1 MLQTGRAEAALA
13 VVDRMKRATANA
25 GLGPWSQLVDDVRR
39 LQLLNQIG
47 RYQEVLAEVER
58 LRQHMDGLSEQ
69 SDREESANAWNV
81 RETLLDTGRSA
92 ALQTGAWQQC
102 LDLNAAILASKKAR
116 HASDLELAATRFN
129 DYGPLLRL
137 DRIADARRLLLD
149 CRRVFDEH
157 NQYEY
162 LGRVLT
168 ALADLESQV
177 GHLDRAVDAEHGAA
191 VQVPRWPA
199 GRLCHQ
205 PLQPGELSPPLAGVR
220 TTFAHSGRRIQA

>member
-1 MLQTGRAEAALA
+1 M
-13 VVDRMKRATANA
+13 
-25 GLGPWSQLVDDVRR
+25 
-39 LQLLNQIG
+39 LNQIG

-81 RETLLDTGRSA
+81 RETLLNTGCFA
-92 ALQTGAWQQC
+92 AVQTGAWQQC
-102 LDLNAAILASKKAR
+102 LDLNAAILASQKAR

-162 LGRVLT
+162 LGRVLS
-168 ALADLESQV
+168 ALADLESRSRPSRPCGRRGTQ
-177 GHLDRAVDAEHGAA
+177 RAALH
-191 VQVPRWPA
+191 VPRWPA

-205 PLQPGELSPPLAGVR
+205 PLQSGELSPPLAGVR
-220 TTFAHSGRRIQA
+220 TTVAHSGRRIQA